1 MFEALACGIP
11 IASAPW
17 DDAEH
22 LFPAGSYLRA
32 SDGAEMKNALR
43 TLLHDRDLAAALTT
57 AGLQTIAERHTCR
70 HRALEL
76 LGIVDSIRGPRHSE
90 DAFRLQ
96 EALS

>member
-1 MFEALACGIP
+1 MFEAMACGIP

-17 DDAEH
+17 DDVEH
-22 LFPAGSYLRA
+22 LFPPGSYLRA
-32 SDGAEMKNALR
+32 ADGAAMKNALQA
-43 TLLHDRDLAAALTT
+43 LLHDRELAAAMTT

-76 LGIVDSIRGPRHSE
+76 LGIVDSIRGPRHSLT
-90 DAFRLQ
+90 ASRLQ